1 VQRYLQ
7 MLSFVA
13 DRPCTN
19 DVFVLPVVYVTKYVR
34 QYSHK
39 MPESLSECFDT
50 KNWKLAVF
58 KADVSSAHACN
69 AGTKLTSPLQSV

>member
-1 VQRYLQ
+1 

-13 DRPCTN
+13 DRPCIS
-19 DVFVLPVVYVTKYVR
+19 DVFVLPVIYVTRYMR
-34 QYSHK
+34 QYCHK

-58 KADVSSAHACN
+58 EADISSTHACN
-69 AGTKLTSPLQSV
+69 AGTKLKSHLQSV